1 MTSFV
6 KKLCVIGAVICLVG
20 CEEQKSIAPP
30 LAKAPETSVQTAAPT
45 NVATT
50 GTKSGIFGHDVDPTA
65 QVVYLIDR
73 SGSMSDSLAMIEREL
88 VASFGCLRS
97 GQEFHIIF
105 YNGQPH
111 ENPAARLIPA
121 TDANKYQAYK
131 YVQAV
136 KAHGLS
142 NPVPAMERTFQVLRQ
157 GSAER
162 PRVIH
167 FLSDGA
173 FPDNDELLAT
183 VRRLN
188 QDKSVRIHTYLCGQS
203 TPLSMAVMKRIAA
216 ENNGRYAYLTSE

>member
-6 KKLCVIGAVICLVG
+6 KTLCVTGALICLIG
-20 CEEQKSIAPP
+20 CEEQKTIAPP
-30 LAKAPETSVQTAAPT
+30 AAKAPEGLVQTAAPT
-45 NVATT
+45 NVAMT
-50 GTKSGIFGHDVDPTA
+50 GTRSGIFGHDAAPGG

-73 SGSMSDSLAMIEREL
+73 SGSMSDSLPMVEREL
-88 VASFGCLRS
+88 VASFGCLQS

-111 ENPAARLIPA
+111 ELPAARLIPA
-121 TDANKYQAYK
+121 TDDNKYKAYK
-131 YVQAV
+131 SVQEV

-157 GSAER
+157 GNAQR

-173 FPDNDELLAT
+173 FPDNDELLAAI
-183 VRRLN
+183 RRLN

-203 TPLSMAVMKRIAA
+203 SPLAMAVMKRIAA